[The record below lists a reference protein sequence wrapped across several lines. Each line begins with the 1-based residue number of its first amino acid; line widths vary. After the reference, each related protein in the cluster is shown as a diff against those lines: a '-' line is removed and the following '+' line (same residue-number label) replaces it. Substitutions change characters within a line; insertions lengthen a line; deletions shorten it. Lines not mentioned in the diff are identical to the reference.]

1 VDSPLTFAEQLTPHL
16 RALRRVRGITQ
27 TQLGEQ
33 LGLSQSRIADIE
45 TNPGVVGLEQ
55 ILQVLNTLGARLILQ
70 TETELCTR
78 SDERVDTPTGT
89 W

>member
-1 VDSPLTFAEQLTPHL
+1 MDSPLTFAEQLTPHL

-27 TQLGEQ
+27 AQLGEQ

-55 ILQVLNTLGARLILQ
+55 ILQVLNTLGARLVLQ
-70 TETELCTR
+70 TEAQCSTR
-78 SDERVDTPTGT
+78 SDEPVGTPKGS

>member
-1 VDSPLTFAEQLTPHL
+1 MDSPLTFAEQLTPHL
-16 RALRRVRGITQ
+16 RELRRVRGITQ
-27 TQLGEQ
+27 AQLGEQ

-55 ILQVLNTLGARLILQ
+55 ILQVLNTLGAKLVLQ
-70 TETELCTR
+70 TEAESGTR
-78 SDERVDTPTGT
+78 SDEPVEAPKGS